1 MEDFKD
7 IMNYINALNNSDMY
21 DNQNARADFE
31 DGLAELNEIIFG

>member
-7 IMNYINALNNSDMY
+7 IMNYINTLNNSDMY
-21 DNQNARADFE
+21 DNQNARADYE

>member
-7 IMNYINALNNSDMY
+7 IMNYINILNSSDMY
-21 DNQNARADFE
+21 DNQNARADYE